1 MKPETYNIRNKKSC
15 IKKMFH
21 VSSFMFQ
28 EKGITIYLAMLV
40 MGGALAVAFSV
51 STLMVGEFKIS
62 SDTVN
67 SLKAVYVA
75 DSNMEYVLYQT
86 RPEGTYTPD
95 SDTNINRLETKWDTL
110 TLKLNNNITSN
121 IIESADCPIGF
132 SSEAVCGFKIRM
144 IKKEDSSAS
153 TCLNSSAV
161 DCTEISTKGS
171 FGNVNRALEIAYP
184 NL

>member
-51 STLMVGEFKIS
+51 STLMVCEFKIS
-62 SDTVN
+62 GETVN

-86 RPEGTYTPD
+86 RPAGTYAPD
-95 SDTNINRLETKWDTL
+95 SNTNVNRLETRWGILMLD
-110 TLKLNNNITSN
+110 LNSSTVSN
-121 IIESADCPIGF
+121 DIEYIGCPADF
-132 SSEAVCGFKIRM
+132 SSEAVCGLNIRM
-144 IKKEDSSAS
+144 IKKEDSSVS
-153 TCLNSSAV
+153 TCLNSTAV
-161 DCTEISTKGS
+161 DCTEILARGS
-171 FGNVNRALEIAYP
+171 FSNVNRALEISYP

>member
-1 MKPETYNIRNKKSC
+1 MQQFNNSTIQQLSN
-15 IKKMFH
+15 
-21 VSSFMFQ
+21 

-40 MGGALAVAFSV
+40 MGGALAVALSV

-62 SDTVN
+62 GETIN

-95 SDTNINRLETKWDTL
+95 SNTNVNTLDMKFGTL
-110 TLKLNNNITSN
+110 TLDLNNSIASN
-121 IIESADCPIGF
+121 DIERTGCPAGF
-132 SSEAVCGFKIRM
+132 SSEAICGFKIRM
-144 IKKEDSSAS
+144 IKKEDSSVS
-153 TCLNSSAV
+153 TCLNSTAA
-161 DCTEISTKGS
+161 DCTEILARGS
-171 FGNVNRALEIAYP
+171 FGNVNRALEIVFP